1 MGRNLP
7 AHVVEERILRY
18 ELKDLRLF
26 QAIAEAGN
34 LSAGAATM
42 HLTASA
48 ASYRLKNLEYAV
60 GSPLF
65 TRTPKGM
72 ALTPAG
78 ELLSRHARKLLADVQ
93 IMHTELSAYS
103 SNLRGSIRLL
113 ANSSSLNSFIIPS
126 LTRFLTANANINVDL
141 KEQESPTISQSIE
154 EGQADIGV
162 GAGLEERPGLRREL
176 YAIDRLVCVVAPGHP
191 LTHTHE
197 TDFEQVLA
205 HDLVSVDRNSSNF
218 LYLSHQ
224 ARLLG
229 KPMQVRVHV
238 HNFSALIYMVQA
250 GVGAAVVPFST
261 AQEALRQG
269 LVAALPLN
277 DPWAARE
284 LYLVHADAPGQTELV
299 REFADVLLNDPQIA
313 ATREGF

>member
-1 MGRNLP
+1 M
-7 AHVVEERILRY
+7 HY

-34 LSAGAATM
+34 LSAGAAAM
-42 HLTASA
+42 HLTASS

-65 TRTPKGM
+65 IRTPKGM
-72 ALTPAG
+72 SLTPAG
-78 ELLSRHARKLLADVQ
+78 EVLARHARKLLADVQ
-93 IMHTELSAYS
+93 TMHAELGAYS
-103 SNLRGSIRLL
+103 RNLRGSVRLL
-113 ANSSSLNSFIIPS
+113 VNSSSLNSFIIPS
-126 LTRFLTANANINVDL
+126 LARFLTTNTNFNVDL
-141 KEQESPTISQSIE
+141 KEQESPTISQAIE

-162 GAGLEERPGLRREL
+162 GAGLEERPSLRREL
-176 YAIDRLVCVVAPGHP
+176 YAVDRLVCVVQPGHP
-191 LTHTHE
+191 LTHAASTAFA
-197 TDFEQVLA
+197 DVLA

-224 ARLLG
+224 ARLAGL
-229 KPMQVRVHV
+229 PMQVRVHV

-261 AQEALRQG
+261 AQEAARQG
-269 LVAALPLN
+269 LVVALPLT

-284 LYLVHADAPGQTELV
+284 LYLVHANEPGQADLV
-299 REFADVLLNDPQIA
+299 REFAGILLNDPQVA
-313 ATREGF
+313 ATRDEH

>member
-1 MGRNLP
+1 M
-7 AHVVEERILRY
+7 RY

-26 QAIAEAGN
+26 QAIADANN
-34 LSAGAATM
+34 LSAGAAAM

-65 TRTPKGM
+65 LRTPRGM
-72 ALTPAG
+72 SLTPAG
-78 ELLSRHARKLLADVQ
+78 EVLSRHAKKLLSDVQ
-93 IMHTELSAYS
+93 IMHAELNAYS

-126 LTRFLTANANINVDL
+126 LARFLTANTSINVDL

-162 GAGLEERPGLRREL
+162 GAGLEERPGQHREL

-191 LTHTHE
+191 LTHVPE
-197 TDFEQVLA
+197 TSFQQVLT
-205 HDLVSVDRNSSNF
+205 HDLVSVDRGSSNF

-224 ARLLG
+224 ARLAGL
-229 KPMQVRVHV
+229 PMQVRVHV
-238 HNFSALIYMVQA
+238 HNFNALIYMVQA

-269 LVAALPLN
+269 LVAALPLT
-277 DPWAARE
+277 DSWAARE
-284 LYLVHADAPGQTELV
+284 LYLVHADQPGQPELV
-299 REFADVLLNDPQIA
+299 REFAGVLLNDPQVA
-313 ATREGF
+313 ATRGDD

>member
-1 MGRNLP
+1 M
-7 AHVVEERILRY
+7 HY

-26 QAIAEAGN
+26 QAIADAGN
-34 LSAGAATM
+34 LSAGAAAV
-42 HLTASA
+42 HLTASS

-65 TRTPKGM
+65 LRTPKGM
-72 ALTPAG
+72 TLTPAG
-78 ELLSRHARKLLADVQ
+78 EVLSRHAKKLLADVQ
-93 IMHTELSAYS
+93 TMHGELSAYS
-103 SNLRGSIRLL
+103 NNLRGSIRLL

-126 LTRFLTANANINVDL
+126 LTRFLTANTNINVDL

-162 GAGLEERPGLRREL
+162 GAGLEARPGLRREL
-176 YAIDRLVCVVAPGHP
+176 YAIDRLVCVVAPDHP
-191 LTHTHE
+191 LAHADE
-197 TDFEQVLA
+197 TSFQRLLA
-205 HDLVSVDRNSSNF
+205 YDLVSMDRNSSNF

-224 ARLLG
+224 ARLVSM
-229 KPMQVRVHV
+229 PMQVRVHV

-261 AQEALRQG
+261 AREALRQRS
-269 LVAALPLN
+269 VAALSLT

-284 LYLVHADAPGQTELV
+284 LYLVYADEPSQPELV
-299 REFADVLLNDPQIA
+299 REFAGILLNDPQIA
-313 ATREGF
+313 ATREGG